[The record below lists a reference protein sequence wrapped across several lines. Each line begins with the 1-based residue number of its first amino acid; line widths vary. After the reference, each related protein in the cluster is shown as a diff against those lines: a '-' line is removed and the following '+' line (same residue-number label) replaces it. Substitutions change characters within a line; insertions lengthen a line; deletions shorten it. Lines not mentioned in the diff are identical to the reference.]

1 MRGLVWFRSD
11 LRLDDNPALAEACAR
26 SDQGVVAV
34 YVITQE
40 QWQEHDWAPV
50 KVEFV
55 RRTLEELSAALS
67 AMNIAL
73 RVLTVPRFQG
83 VPGEIVKLAKDSG
96 CDALFFNEEYEV
108 NEADRDEAVKE
119 RFESEVGE
127 VYAFTDQC
135 VFKPGTIRTGE
146 GRYYTVFSPFKR
158 AWYKAYERDTEAVN
172 PIAKPRKLAAMIGE
186 PDAIPDVIRLYEAVP
201 VHADRWIPGEKEAH
215 RRLKAFVND
224 RIDAYKEERDFPA
237 IDATSVLSPYLACG
251 AISLRRCVYE
261 AVRWNDGKLE
271 KGSPGAVHWIS
282 ELVWREFYKHILV
295 GFPRVSMHRAFNLS
309 SERLRWNESEAH
321 LRAWQEGRTGVPI
334 VDAAMRQL
342 VQTGWMHNRLRMV
355 TAMFLTKN
363 LFIDWRLG
371 ERFFMRNLLDGDLA
385 ANNGGWQWSAS
396 TGTDAAPYFRIM
408 NPYSQSKKFDPDG
421 EFIRAYVPELADLD
435 AKDIHDPSQLPP
447 LARAKLDYSDPI
459 IDVSQ
464 SRQRAIDAFK
474 ALK

>member
-295 GFPRVSMHRAFNLS
+295 GFHRVSMHRAFNLS

-321 LRAWQEGRTGVPI
+321 LRAW
-334 VDAAMRQL
+334 
-342 VQTGWMHNRLRMV
+342 
-355 TAMFLTKN
+355 
-363 LFIDWRLG
+363 
-371 ERFFMRNLLDGDLA
+371 
-385 ANNGGWQWSAS
+385 
-396 TGTDAAPYFRIM
+396 
-408 NPYSQSKKFDPDG
+408 
-421 EFIRAYVPELADLD
+421 
-435 AKDIHDPSQLPP
+435 
-447 LARAKLDYSDPI
+447 
-459 IDVSQ
+459 
-464 SRQRAIDAFK
+464 
-474 ALK
+474 